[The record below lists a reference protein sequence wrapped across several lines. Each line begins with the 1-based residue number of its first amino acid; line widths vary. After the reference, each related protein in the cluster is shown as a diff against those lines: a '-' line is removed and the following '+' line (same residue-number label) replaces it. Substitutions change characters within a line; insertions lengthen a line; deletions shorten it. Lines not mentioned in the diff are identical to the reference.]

1 MLEDIEETKKNMSKF
16 KRGLSIFEDA
26 NLRQHL
32 TSKTAAPILSDN
44 NLSENLQKYLIGES
58 QIGSGPNQSISQNIS
73 VNDYETYLGSPVDAN
88 IDLSLL

>member
-1 MLEDIEETKKNMSKF
+1 MSKF

-44 NLSENLQKYLIGES
+44 YLTENLQKYIVGES
-58 QIGSGPNQSISQNIS
+58 
-73 VNDYETYLGSPVDAN
+73 
-88 IDLSLL
+88 